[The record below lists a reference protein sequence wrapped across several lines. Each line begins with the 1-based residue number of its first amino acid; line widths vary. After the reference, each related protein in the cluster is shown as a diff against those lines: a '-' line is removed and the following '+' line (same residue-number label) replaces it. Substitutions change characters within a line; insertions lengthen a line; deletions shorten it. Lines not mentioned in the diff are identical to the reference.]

1 MLAVELFGLEWQR
14 AWALWGFILPAVVF
28 LLARRPLRPD
38 RLPTGALSFWR
49 SVQESSTGGG
59 GDLPKIPPAIWML
72 LFGLV
77 FGVISLAGPKERSR
91 EASRTWHVIV
101 DRSPAAYLKCAGDD
115 ASRMD
120 AARALLEVELLGR
133 LAGIDQV
140 RWFDGEA
147 WLEGLAFPAAWT
159 SAPLE
164 PLPAPSWSEHDLP
177 GAVWLC
183 SAVPPV
189 EREAAHL
196 CVGGARPCP
205 GPVAIDGEDRLDW
218 DVGGIERVLGA
229 APARSVALVG
239 VKGAFAEFV
248 TLWSEER
255 GLNLNDDS
263 PDTVEVLRVL
273 VVDDGV
279 EMAAGEW
286 RTAPG
291 ALMFADQSG
300 PALRGDAAEFALTW
314 SRRLDELCLAA
325 PGFASVGARSLSAE
339 QLWASGRA
347 PREDGGGG
355 QSASRLEGWLA
366 LLSCCFVAAAMIAA
380 AR

>member
-1 MLAVELFGLEWQR
+1 MSSVELFGFEWQR
-14 AWALWGFILPAVVF
+14 PWAMWGFIVPAAVF

-49 SVQESSTGGG
+49 SVQDSSAGGG
-59 GDLPKIPPAIWML
+59 GDLPKIPPAIWLL

-77 FGVISLAGPKERSR
+77 FGVISLSGPKERPR
-91 EASRTWHVIV
+91 EIGSTWHVIV
-101 DRSPAAYLKCAGDD
+101 DRSPAAYLKCAGDKT
-115 ASRMD
+115 SRMD
-120 AARALLEVELLGR
+120 AARALLEEELLGR
-133 LAGIDQV
+133 LAGSDQV

-147 WLEGLAFPAAWT
+147 WVEGLSFPPAWL

-164 PLPAPSWSEHDLP
+164 PLSAPSWSEHDLQ

-189 EREAAHL
+189 DREVASL

-205 GPVAIDGEDRLDW
+205 GPVSIDGEDRLDW
-218 DVGGIERVLGA
+218 DVGGIERIIGGA
-229 APARSVALVG
+229 PTRSVALVG
-239 VKGAFAEFV
+239 VEGAFAEFV
-248 TLWSEER
+248 ALWAGER
-255 GLNLNDDS
+255 GLSLNDGS
-263 PDTVEVLRVL
+263 PEAVEVLRVL
-273 VVDDGV
+273 AADDDA
-279 EMAAGEW
+279 EMASGEW

-291 ALMFADQSG
+291 ILIFADQGG
-300 PALRGDAAEFALTW
+300 PDQRGDAAEFALTW

-339 QLWASGRA
+339 QSWELGRA
-347 PREDGGGG
+347 PREGEGGG
-355 QSASRLEGWLA
+355 QSASSLEGWLA